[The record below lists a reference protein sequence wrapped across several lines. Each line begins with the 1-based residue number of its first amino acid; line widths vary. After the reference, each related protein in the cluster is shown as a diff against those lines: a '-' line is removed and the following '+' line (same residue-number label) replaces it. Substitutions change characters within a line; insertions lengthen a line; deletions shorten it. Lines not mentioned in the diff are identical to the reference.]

1 MKLIKDLII
10 KKLRSLFGI
19 LYYAVP
25 AEVRDNTGNSIY
37 FTLKKEMNQEILD
50 SLYQPI
56 KKSIK
61 FFKAEDIR
69 CYAINLAKDNEALL
83 KKNSEYFYLE
93 FGVHT
98 GGSANFFSKGID
110 KLYAFDS
117 FEGIPSDW
125 EGRLPKGSLNLN
137 KKLPKLR
144 KNVVPVVGWV
154 EDNIDKFLN
163 KYNPK
168 INFVHFDMDVYDS
181 TKFTLAKIKPY
192 LTKGAIIIFD
202 EYYNYINW
210 KAGEYKAFTEI
221 FEPNEYT
228 YKAFNIKGKQ
238 AIIQFN

>member
-1 MKLIKDLII
+1 MNLIKKILI
-10 KKLRSLFGI
+10 KKLKSLVSI
-19 LYYAVP
+19 LYYAIP
-25 AEVRDNTGNSIY
+25 IEVRENTGNSIY
-37 FTLKKEMNQEILD
+37 ISLKKEQNDEILEL
-50 SLYQPI
+50 LYEPI

-61 FFKAEDIR
+61 FFKFVDIR
-69 CYAINLAKDNEALL
+69 RYAIDLAKDNEAIL
-83 KKNSEYFYLE
+83 KKEGDYFYLE

-117 FEGIPSDW
+117 FEGLPSDW

-144 KNVVPVVGWV
+144 KNVIPVIGWV
-154 EDNIDKFLN
+154 EDNIDNFLN

-192 LTKGAIIIFD
+192 LTKGAIMIFD

-210 KAGEYKAFTEI
+210 KEGEYKAFTEI

-238 AIIQFN
+238 VVIQIN